1 MVSYKLVNGRFE
13 LQNDSPIG
21 HFTFDVAVTEGN
33 EGSYYNLRDISPV
46 VDNLVVVTST
56 DGLSIIYVKDGNF
69 QTNNLI
75 INEVQENVNTGNR
88 FLYETS
94 TTSQIDKF
102 EGIISPRF
110 LDKGIMIYNNIDL
123 GLVSISSIETGF
135 KLVNMTG
142 PAVPAVPA

>member
-13 LQNDSPIG
+13 LQNDTPSG
-21 HFTFDVAVTEGN
+21 YFTFDLALEEGN
-33 EGSYYNLRDISPV
+33 EGSYDNLRDISPV

-69 QTNNLI
+69 QTNNLT

-102 EGIISPRF
+102 EGIISPLF

-142 PAVPAVPA
+142 PVVPA

>member
-13 LQNDSPIG
+13 LQNDSPSG
-21 HFTFDVAVTEGN
+21 YFTFDVAITEVN
-33 EGSYYNLRDISPV
+33 EGSYDNLRDISPV

-69 QTNNLI
+69 QTNNLT

-102 EGIISPRF
+102 EGIISPLF

-142 PAVPAVPA
+142 PAVPA

>member
-13 LQNDSPIG
+13 LQNDSPSG
-21 HFTFDVAVTEGN
+21 YFTFDVAITEGN
-33 EGSYYNLRDISPV
+33 EGSYDNLRDISPV

-69 QTNNLI
+69 QTNNLR
-75 INEVQENVNTGNR
+75 INEVQQLILGNNTGNR

-142 PAVPAVPA
+142 PVVPA